1 MLAAGGHLQ
10 PPGDDV
16 VCEDTGPLRP
26 GQLHT
31 VQRHQPP
38 ATCPCRVPRYHVSPV
53 FIVLSSTFTF
63 QVRRQSCQLIITQTQ
78 FINFILQKKLKLNIN
93 NII

>member
-16 VCEDTGPLRP
+16 VCEDTGPLGP

-38 ATCPCRVPRYHVSPV
+38 ATCPCRVSRV
-53 FIVLSSTFTF
+53 FRIHCAYIYIYLSG
-63 QVRRQSCQLIITQTQ
+63 
-78 FINFILQKKLKLNIN
+78 
-93 NII
+93 